1 MLSES
6 QGFDEISISGH
17 THIFEVAENVIREY
31 QISSSDFGIAKRDYS
46 KIPGGDSDE
55 NSKIFLS
62 LLQYQTP
69 EPILDMVCLNAG
81 AAFYC
86 FGHTDSIEEGFALS
100 KDLFAK
106 GSVQEKF
113 LEYKRLSNRQD

>member
-1 MLSES
+1 M
-6 QGFDEISISGH
+6 QF
-17 THIFEVAENVIREY
+17 FEVAEGVTREY
-31 QISSSDFGIAKRDYS
+31 QISPSDFGIAKRDYS

-55 NSKIFLS
+55 NAEIFLS

-86 FGHTDSIEEGFALS
+86 FGRTDSIKEGFEGWFERNFLNMS
-100 KDLFAK
+100 DCPV
-106 GSVQEKF
+106 GEKQP
-113 LEYKRLSNRQD
+113 NV